1 MPPASL
7 PTTDVGTALPL
18 VLFCWGQNFP
28 YFHVS
33 WKGGGYAHVIE
44 DEAEWNREFG
54 MEVCTGMMDMT
65 AGRFGR
71 RGNGRG
77 RNDYEAERREVLSF
91 LKDWEPF
98 DWTQEL
104 DGGQY

>member
-1 MPPASL
+1 
-7 PTTDVGTALPL
+7 
-18 VLFCWGQNFP
+18 
-28 YFHVS
+28 
-33 WKGGGYAHVIE
+33 
-44 DEAEWNREFG
+44 